1 MPVVSSGPAAGLPR
15 ASFEERRSWGTHT
28 RPCPPTP
35 PQSDCTA
42 GIVLAGFKNLP
53 PPSQIAS
60 PLLLSGVGS
69 GSDPA
74 FEGCSIY
81 ILDPVRDLGQ
91 PACDL
96 TSTHVWPFASDS
108 NKLQAAGPLQPWEHQ
123 HAVNYWTAEAIKAA
137 GVRAPSLHAADLIF
151 LHSHCYEQWRLG
163 WWWERRGHDLAGL
176 LPESDQYLR
185 RTMRL
190 LQTWPQWRE
199 SNGSRFVVSPFHPS
213 TYTETVDAMRPCNSS
228 VFSLVATHAQFCT
241 KRREEHERQGLI
253 LPFVTGEGGSEG
265 GMGRD

>member
-1 MPVVSSGPAAGLPR
+1 M
-15 ASFEERRSWGTHT
+15 
-28 RPCPPTP
+28 
-35 PQSDCTA
+35 
-42 GIVLAGFKNLP
+42 
-53 PPSQIAS
+53 
-60 PLLLSGVGS
+60 
-69 GSDPA
+69 SDPE

-228 VFSLVATHAQFCT
+228 VYSLVATHAQFCT

-253 LPFVTGEGGSEG
+253 LPFVTGEGGSCG
-265 GMGRD
+265 GGGGIDKGDLRVALTSYFRCEYIPHHI